1 MKEQAHKNMLVQE
14 QRKLQ
19 DEDMKKVHM
28 RAKRL
33 ATKKKYQILEKE
45 DNDKNWLLFM
55 RDYETRGNV
64 QQAISDALDNDKIR
78 YLELIQE
85 EADFKKFAK
94 EFGV

>member
-1 MKEQAHKNMLVQE
+1 MEKLQRSQKAVEHYMKEQAHKNMLVQE

-45 DNDKNWLLFM
+45 DNDK
-55 RDYETRGNV
+55 
-64 QQAISDALDNDKIR
+64 
-78 YLELIQE
+78 
-85 EADFKKFAK
+85 KKCK
-94 EFGV
+94 

>member
-1 MKEQAHKNMLVQE
+1 MEKLQRSQKAVEHYMKEQAHKNMLVQE

-45 DNDKNWLLFM
+45 DNDK
-55 RDYETRGNV
+55 
-64 QQAISDALDNDKIR
+64 
-78 YLELIQE
+78 
-85 EADFKKFAK
+85 KKRKYKSKYIKLYFNS
-94 EFGV
+94 GGS

>member
-45 DNDKNWLLFM
+45 DNDK
-55 RDYETRGNV
+55 
-64 QQAISDALDNDKIR
+64 
-78 YLELIQE
+78 
-85 EADFKKFAK
+85 KKCK
-94 EFGV
+94 QNIKKL

>member
-1 MKEQAHKNMLVQE
+1 MLVQE

-45 DNDKNWLLFM
+45 DNDKKKLEEVRRKEQKLIDFRYRN
-55 RDYETRGNV
+55 RV
-64 QQAISDALDNDKIR
+64 QSIINEDKFNRSLDDWG
-78 YLELIQE
+78 
-85 EADFKKFAK
+85 KK
-94 EFGV
+94 GYS